1 MRTPTGTTLSPTDDV
16 DDDDN
21 VECRRCCCIGEC
33 DGAEGAGERPR
44 TSRSNCSAVN
54 MRRPPDLAAM
64 ESRVANDVIDDLAA
78 RLVREEAGERSG
90 RASTG
95 VGGQ

>member
-1 MRTPTGTTLSPTDDV
+1 
-16 DDDDN
+16 
-21 VECRRCCCIGEC
+21 
-33 DGAEGAGERPR
+33 
-44 TSRSNCSAVN
+44 

-64 ESRVANDVIDDLAA
+64 ESRVVKDVIDDLAA